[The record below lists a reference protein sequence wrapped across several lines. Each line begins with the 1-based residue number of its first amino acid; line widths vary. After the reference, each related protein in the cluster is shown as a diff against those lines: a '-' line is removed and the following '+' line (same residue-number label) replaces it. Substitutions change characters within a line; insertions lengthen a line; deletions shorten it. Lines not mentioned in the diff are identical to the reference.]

1 LYFIASRWLDDE
13 NEDDDK
19 ELANDTQLYWRVER
33 QTLRLLEK
41 TDAVVFTIKV
51 IIHSMDQLAKQ
62 DDSYQA
68 LLAAI
73 DNSTEEIKGY
83 KDFNRMRP
91 SLVNYRS

>member
-1 LYFIASRWLDDE
+1 LDNDDDDE
-13 NEDDDK
+13 

-33 QTLRLLEK
+33 QTLRRLEK
-41 TDAVVFTIKV
+41 TGAVVFTIKV
-51 IIHSMDQLAKQ
+51 IIHSMSELAKQ
-62 DDSYQA
+62 ADSYQA

-91 SLVNYRS
+91 SLAKLGS

>member
-1 LYFIASRWLDDE
+1 LDNDDDDE
-13 NEDDDK
+13 

-33 QTLRLLEK
+33 QTLRRLEK
-41 TDAVVFTIKV
+41 TGAVVFTIKV
-51 IIHSMDQLAKQ
+51 IIHSMTELAKQ
-62 DDSYQA
+62 ADSYQA

-91 SLVNYRS
+91 SLAKLGG